1 MRDLQQEKGTAFSAL
16 HTANDIF
23 VMPNAWN
30 AGSAWMLEMAGFPAI
45 GTTSAG
51 IAFCRGL
58 PDYEGVLSRNA
69 ALEETQRIAMAV
81 NVPVSADAENGYGH
95 DPCEVAESIRLFAD
109 AGVVG
114 ASIEDFAA
122 SFGDTLYERSHSV
135 ERIRAAKEAAVS
147 SGFAFTLTAR
157 AECYLVGHPDPFK
170 ESVTRANLYREAGAD
185 CLYVP
190 GVNDAET
197 IAALVREIDG
207 PINVVMGLAGNP
219 LTVAELRDLGVKRVS
234 IGGSLARATFGV
246 IRRAAEEIK
255 ERGTFDFSQEQI
267 PDDELC
273 RIFAARSKALDE
285 SKI

>member
-1 MRDLQQEKGTAFSAL
+1 
-16 HTANDIF
+16 
-23 VMPNAWN
+23 
-30 AGSAWMLEMAGFPAI
+30 
-45 GTTSAG
+45 
-51 IAFCRGL
+51 
-58 PDYEGVLSRNA
+58 
-69 ALEETQRIAMAV
+69 
-81 NVPVSADAENGYGH
+81 
-95 DPCEVAESIRLFAD
+95 VAESIRLFAD

-122 SFGDTLYERSHSV
+122 SFRDTLYDRSHSV

-147 SGFAFTLTAR
+147 SGFPFTLTAR
-157 AECYLVGHPDPFK
+157 AECYLVGHPEPFK

-219 LTVAELRDLGVKRVS
+219 LTVAELSDLGVKRVS

-246 IRRAAEEIK
+246 IRRAAEEII

-273 RIFAARSKALDE
+273 RIFAARSKALGE